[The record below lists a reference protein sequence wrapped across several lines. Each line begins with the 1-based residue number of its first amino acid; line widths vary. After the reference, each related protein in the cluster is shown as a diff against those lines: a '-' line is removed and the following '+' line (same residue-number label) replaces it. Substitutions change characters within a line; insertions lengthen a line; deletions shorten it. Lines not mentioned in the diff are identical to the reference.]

1 MSILTN
7 PQVLQI
13 IGMALNED
21 VGTGDITTQTT
32 IPADKVA
39 FGRFIAKEDMIICG
53 IDLAELVFHT
63 IDKSVKFCANYK
75 DGDFIKKGEC

>member
-32 IPADKVA
+32 IPADKTA
-39 FGRFIAKEDMIICG
+39 FGKFIAKESMVICG

-63 IDKSVKFCANYK
+63 IDKDIQSKLP
-75 DGDFIKKGEC
+75 